1 MKKYVIITTIS
12 LLVLILISLGIFLYF
27 YNIQITKEESE
38 YTKQTEQ
45 LKQEEERK
53 NQEFNTE
60 QQERMKQLSEQE
72 YLRNNADNDRDGLTY
87 AQEVKL
93 GTDDNNVDS
102 DGDSIPDI
110 EDAHPAGG
118 GKNYRF
124 TVQWVS
130 KGLSR
135 TTEFGIPEDK
145 YFYYRNK
152 QRIPSYEQWGV
163 YATPHDPV
171 IQTIAQDV
179 ADTSLTTGEYPI
191 YAAINFVESMTYQY
205 DIEFN
210 SNPEY
215 PKYPIETIVD
225 GRGDC
230 EDTSFLMASVL
241 KSLGID
247 TIILLFSD
255 HAAVGV
261 ACDGCTGTSYIYK
274 GKNYFFLETTGYED
288 NWELGGIWGKYSKE
302 TPYVIEVS

>member
-1 MKKYVIITTIS
+1 M
-12 LLVLILISLGIFLYF
+12 LILISLSIFIYF
-27 YNIQITKEESE
+27 YNTQVTKEESE
-38 YTKQTEQ
+38 YAKQTEQ

-60 QQERMKQLSEQE
+60 QQERLRQLSEQE
-72 YLRNNADNDRDGLTY
+72 YSRNNADNDRDGLTY
-87 AQEVKL
+87 AQEIKL

-102 DGDSIPDI
+102 DGDSIPDT

-118 GKNYRF
+118 GENYRF
-124 TVQWVS
+124 TIPWVS

-145 YFYYRNK
+145 YHYYKNK
-152 QRIPSYEQWGV
+152 QRIPSHEQWGA

-179 ADTSLTTGEYPI
+179 ADTSLTTGEHRI
-191 YAAINFVESMTYQY
+191 YAAINFVEFMTYQY

-241 KSLGID
+241 EALGID

-261 ACDGCTGTSYIYK
+261 ACDGCTGTYYIYK

-288 NWELGGIWGKYSKE
+288 NWELGGIWGNYSEE
-302 TPYVIEVS
+302 TPNVIEVS

>member
-1 MKKYVIITTIS
+1 M
-12 LLVLILISLGIFLYF
+12 LILISLSIFIYF
-27 YNIQITKEESE
+27 YNIQVTKEESG
-38 YTKQTEQ
+38 YAKQTEQ
-45 LKQEEERK
+45 IKQEEERK

-60 QQERMKQLSEQE
+60 QQERLRQLSEQE
-72 YLRNNADNDRDGLTY
+72 YSRNNADNDRDGLTY
-87 AQEVKL
+87 AQEIKL
-93 GTDDNNVDS
+93 GTDDNNIDS
-102 DGDSIPDI
+102 DGDSIPDT

-118 GKNYRF
+118 GENYRF
-124 TVQWVS
+124 TIPWVS

-145 YFYYRNK
+145 YLYYKNK
-152 QRIPSYEQWGV
+152 QRIPSHEQWEA

-179 ADTSLTTGEYPI
+179 ADTSLTTGEHRI

-241 KSLGID
+241 EALGID

-261 ACDGCTGTSYIYK
+261 ACDGCTGTYYIYK

-288 NWELGGIWGKYSKE
+288 NWELGGIWGKYSEE
-302 TPYVIEVS
+302 TPNVIEVS